1 MDDPADVE
9 TRFGL
14 GLARNVQRL
23 VPHNPLWATA
33 FEGEVARFQPALAPV
48 ALAVEHYGSSAVPGL
63 AAKPIIDIQ
72 VGVARIEDALELI
85 APMAA
90 LGYDDAGSQGIPD
103 HRIFGRGVRRTF
115 LVHIVPFGSEQWWRG
130 LRFRDRL
137 RADAAL
143 RAEYQQLKEALIAST
158 ATRAAYTAGKAAFVA
173 RVSA

>member
-1 MDDPADVE
+1 MNDLADVVR
-9 TRFGL
+9 RFGL
-14 GLARNVQRL
+14 GLAQNVQLL
-23 VPHNPLWATA
+23 VPHNPLWTTA
-33 FEGEVARFQPALAPV
+33 FDEEVARLHPALARV

-72 VGVARIEDALELI
+72 VGVARIEDAVELV

-90 LGYDDAGSQGIPD
+90 LGYDDAGSQGILE

-115 LVHIVPFGSEQWWRG
+115 LVHVVPFGSEQWWRG

-143 RAEYQQLKEALIAST
+143 REEYQRLKEALVAST
-158 ATRAAYTAGKAAFVA
+158 ASRAAYTAGKASFVE
-173 RVSA
+173 RISA